1 MRDLMLDVIYVL
13 AAVAFFAVGTLY
25 LYACGRL

>member
-1 MRDLMLDVIYVL
+1 MLDVIYVL
-13 AAVAFFAVGTLY
+13 VTVGFFAVGTLY